1 MVTFARTVASFTPL
15 LDVVDADR
23 FLKCE
28 RGYWL
33 FDIFF
38 LAHYD
43 VVADVV
49 FEETLAPLFTLAGLE
64 VAVAHLDLLNCS
76 SNWLQ
81 NEASQ

>member
-33 FDIFF
+33 LDIFF

-43 VVADVV
+43 VVAYVV
-49 FEETLAPLFTLAGLE
+49 FVETLAPLFTAGLE

-76 SNWLQ
+76 SNWPQ